1 MTIQIK
7 YSDSHVRSAKRQH
20 GTNDGNAVHK
30 TILGILMVFAL
41 SRRKRNERSLARPL
55 ERAHGE
61 KLVKKSLEA
70 GISAVAI
77 NKEHGIM

>member
-1 MTIQIK
+1 M
-7 YSDSHVRSAKRQH
+7 SAPRNANM
-20 GTNDGNAVHK
+20 GRNDGNAVHK
-30 TILGILMVFAL
+30 TIFVDIDGLCIVPKEAEREVFSKAL
-41 SRRKRNERSLARPL
+41 EK
-55 ERAHGE
+55 AHGE